1 MLLNQVILVIVV
13 PLACVFTWLP
23 WHQTDLKLN
32 TRASMATYHAYLLV
46 QHGHPQNVD
55 RFGKILAIQLIKH
68 HWPRLVC
75 ALLLLPTISVWVYF
89 LMSFP
94 LDGHVLVAITLSCT
108 KRVVPYQRV
117 DWIEDSF
124 VWGFV
129 CKLMWLPLN
138 EWINGTSGRLGLK
151 CTERVGRKPYP

>member
-1 MLLNQVILVIVV
+1 MDEATRILPKPCPALSWDQALLSLSWVKRFPAGKANPKVCHLVKYLCTCIEPELSNVINVMIVSS
-13 PLACVFTWLP
+13 LTCVFTWLP

-55 RFGKILAIQLIKH
+55 RSGKILAIQLIKH

-94 LDGHVLVAITLSCT
+94 LDGHVL
-108 KRVVPYQRV
+108 
-117 DWIEDSF
+117 
-124 VWGFV
+124 
-129 CKLMWLPLN
+129 
-138 EWINGTSGRLGLK
+138 
-151 CTERVGRKPYP
+151 